1 MHTIAIIL
9 CLITLPIILLL
20 YFTASPRQRA
30 KRIAKR
36 MRASGC
42 TYRVIAQ
49 RLGVCPT
56 TARNYCLA

>member
-9 CLITLPIILLL
+9 CLITLPVILLL
-20 YFTASPRQRA
+20 YITATPQQH
-30 KRIAKR
+30 AKR
-36 MRASGC
+36 MRSSGR

-49 RLGVCPT
+49 RLGVSPT

>member
-1 MHTIAIIL
+1 MHTIAFIL

-20 YFTASPRQRA
+20 YITATPQQH
-30 KRIAKR
+30 AKR
-36 MRASGC
+36 MRSSGC

-49 RLGVCPT
+49 RLGVSPT

>member
-1 MHTIAIIL
+1 MHTITIIL

-20 YFTASPRQRA
+20 YFTASKQQH
-30 KRIAKR
+30 AKR

-49 RLGVCPT
+49 RLRISPT
-56 TARNYCLA
+56 TARTYCLA

>member
-9 CLITLPIILLL
+9 CLITLPVILLL
-20 YFTASPRQRA
+20 YITATPRQH
-30 KRIAKR
+30 AKR

-49 RLGVCPT
+49 RLGVSQT